1 MKKEPIRALVVD
13 DSALMR
19 NLVSRIL
26 NEADDIEVAGT
37 AMNGKFAL
45 QKLSRLNPD
54 VIVLDIEMPEMNGI
68 QFLEERRR
76 QHIEVPVVILSSV
89 AHRGAKITMEA
100 LSLGASDFLLKPSG
114 PVSGDIHAV
123 GDQLIETVRGYGRRF
138 RNRKGSVP
146 PPRPVAPEDVGPQP
160 DRSTAAVIE
169 RERQKPRGPI
179 TPETEPGE
187 IHLIAIGVSTGG
199 PNALRKIFAEI
210 SPTIGVPIVIVQHM
224 PPGFTAE
231 FAKSLDRICPLTV
244 KEAADGDLLQPNRVL
259 IAPGDRHLTVERKS
273 LSGIVHISQEAPRN
287 GHRPSVD
294 VLFESVASA
303 FGNHSLAVIMTGMG
317 RDGAYE
323 IGSIRQK
330 GGITVGQDEA
340 TSVVYGM
347 PKVAFELGHVQH
359 QLALHQIASKL
370 SEIVTEQNA

>member
-187 IHLIAIGVSTGG
+187 IHLIAIGVSTG
-199 PNALRKIFAEI
+199 
-210 SPTIGVPIVIVQHM
+210 
-224 PPGFTAE
+224 
-231 FAKSLDRICPLTV
+231 
-244 KEAADGDLLQPNRVL
+244 
-259 IAPGDRHLTVERKS
+259 
-273 LSGIVHISQEAPRN
+273 
-287 GHRPSVD
+287 
-294 VLFESVASA
+294 
-303 FGNHSLAVIMTGMG
+303 
-317 RDGAYE
+317 
-323 IGSIRQK
+323 
-330 GGITVGQDEA
+330 
-340 TSVVYGM
+340 
-347 PKVAFELGHVQH
+347 
-359 QLALHQIASKL
+359 
-370 SEIVTEQNA
+370 

>member
-1 MKKEPIRALVVD
+1 
-13 DSALMR
+13 MR

-26 NEADDIEVAGT
+26 NEAEDIEVAGT

-45 QKLSRLNPD
+45 QKLSRLDPD

-68 QFLEERRR
+68 QFLEERRK
-76 QHIEVPVVILSSV
+76 QHIEVPVIILSSV
-89 AHRGAKITMEA
+89 AQRGAKITMDA
-100 LSLGASDFLLKPSG
+100 LALGASDFLLKPSG
-114 PVSGDIHAV
+114 PVSGDIHKV
-123 GDQLIETVRGYGRRF
+123 GDQLVETVRGYGRRY
-138 RNRKGSVP
+138 RSRRGSTP

-160 DRSTAAVIE
+160 DRATATVIE
-169 RERQKPRGPI
+169 RERKKPRGPI
-179 TPETEPGE
+179 TPEAEPGE

-210 SPTIGVPIVIVQHM
+210 NPSIDVPIVIVQHM
-224 PPGFTAE
+224 PSGFTTE
-231 FAKSLDRICPLTV
+231 FAKSLDRISPLTV
-244 KEAADGDLLQPNRVL
+244 KEAAEGDLLQPGRVL
-259 IAPGDRHLTVERKS
+259 IAPGDNHLTVQRKS
-273 LSGIVHISQEAPRN
+273 LSGVVHISQDAPRN

-303 FGNHSLAVIMTGMG
+303 FGNHALAVIMTGMG

-323 IGSIRQK
+323 LGTIRQK
-330 GGITVGQDEA
+330 GGITIGQDET

-359 QLALHQIASKL
+359 QLPLHEIASRL
-370 SEIVTEQNA
+370 SEIVAEQNG

>member
-1 MKKEPIRALVVD
+1 VKEEPIRALVVD

-45 QKLSRLNPD
+45 QKLSRLDPD

-114 PVSGDIHAV
+114 SVSGDIHRV
-123 GDQLIETVRGYGRRF
+123 GDQLVETVRGYGRRF
-138 RNRKGSVP
+138 RSRKGNAP

-160 DRSTAAVIE
+160 DRSTAAVLE

-179 TPETEPGE
+179 SPEAEPGE

-244 KEAADGDLLQPNRVL
+244 KEAADGDLLQANRVL
-259 IAPGDRHLTVERKS
+259 IAPGDNHLTVERKS

-323 IGSIRQK
+323 IGSIRRK
-330 GGITVGQDEA
+330 GGITVGQDES

-359 QLALHQIASKL
+359 QIALHEIASKL